1 MDCVLVCRN
10 HGWVTELNNKTAQ
23 VNCSKEISSYFFSLV
38 DFVIRFI
45 TMALKSMVVV
55 QHRRIIPY
63 RRRVTVSV
71 FLFIFVF
78 LIFVF
83 LIIYQILPE
92 LPGVTCKWKLVY
104 TLIDGDLYSIINKK
118 CQGCMT
124 LSYVIRLWCKVL
136 PYCTFLN
143 HYKHVFESIYMKTYH
158 LPNIWYIR
166 KCDVHVKTD
175 VHVY

>member
-1 MDCVLVCRN
+1 
-10 HGWVTELNNKTAQ
+10 
-23 VNCSKEISSYFFSLV
+23 
-38 DFVIRFI
+38 
-45 TMALKSMVVV
+45 MALKSMVVV
-55 QHRRIIPY
+55 QHRKIIPY

-104 TLIDGDLYSIINKK
+104 TLIDGDLYSIISKK

-124 LSYVIRLWCKVL
+124 LSYVIQL
-136 PYCTFLN
+136 
-143 HYKHVFESIYMKTYH
+143 
-158 LPNIWYIR
+158 
-166 KCDVHVKTD
+166 
-175 VHVY
+175 

>member
-55 QHRRIIPY
+55 QHRKIIPY

-92 LPGVTCKWKLVY
+92 LPGVTCKWKLVLY
-104 TLIDGDLYSIINKK
+104 TDWWWPLQYYQQEVSGLYDIKL
-118 CQGCMT
+118 CHTVM
-124 LSYVIRLWCKVL
+124 
-136 PYCTFLN
+136 
-143 HYKHVFESIYMKTYH
+143 M
-158 LPNIWYIR
+158 
-166 KCDVHVKTD
+166 
-175 VHVY
+175 

>member
-1 MDCVLVCRN
+1 
-10 HGWVTELNNKTAQ
+10 
-23 VNCSKEISSYFFSLV
+23 
-38 DFVIRFI
+38 
-45 TMALKSMVVV
+45 MALKSMVVV
-55 QHRRIIPY
+55 QHRKIIPY

-71 FLFIFVF
+71 FF

-124 LSYVIRLWCKVL
+124 LSYVIRL
-136 PYCTFLN
+136 
-143 HYKHVFESIYMKTYH
+143 
-158 LPNIWYIR
+158 
-166 KCDVHVKTD
+166 
-175 VHVY
+175 